1 MSVITKFIPY
11 KIKIFFKKL
20 RKFNAVNNLDQ
31 KLLKYLNFESGFY
44 IECGAN
50 DGINQSNSWYFDK
63 YKNWKGIL
71 IEPIPHLFKEL
82 KNNRNCKNIFINKC
96 LVSEKYNKEYIY
108 ITDKNLASKIEKN
121 SSLKVEVSTLNKILK
136 ENNAPKII
144 NLFSL
149 DVEGYEFEVLEGINF
164 SKYKFEFILIETNK
178 SIKLKKYLQNKS
190 YLFIKE
196 LSDGDFLFKYNK

>member
-1 MSVITKFIPY
+1 LSVITKFIPY
-11 KIKIFFKKL
+11 KIKTFFKKF
-20 RKFNAVNNLDQ
+20 RKFNALNNLDQ

-71 IEPIPHLFKEL
+71 IEPIPRLFKEL
-82 KNNRNCKNIFINKC
+82 KNNRNCKNIFINKY
-96 LVSEKYNKEYIY
+96 LVSEKYSKEYIY